1 MSMEYTN
8 MSKAVRWQ
16 VPFVSISGTH
26 YRVDIYDEG
35 YTGSPVQLL
44 AGDQPFVTDEDAS
57 DDYFAPVRSQSGT
70 LQVCTKIPSGG
81 MLSLNDILPSNN
93 IARPVRLINTD
104 NSNTIE
110 WQGFLSC
117 EAYSQDYVG
126 IPQNLSLSLI
136 SVLEAMDSVHITT
149 TNFTGAKKGNIL
161 LYYTLKKIETDCGLA
176 CFTNVAYSFASWRIL
191 QKYFD
196 PDLFFET
203 KEQINGSTTNYILEG
218 MSCKE
223 LLNRLCT
230 FMGWV
235 CREQGTTVYFQ
246 RIGEEVGLYKQT
258 LSSLQYPQ
266 WTSSQARTLLE
277 LQSANLSGSDWLGT
291 GHQKSALQGA
301 KSVEV
306 VANIEDFEADMDLPD
321 FPGSN
326 PTSSYIKQVDDYNGG
341 DPRNLYIE
349 NIVEQDQF
357 ANNITTY
364 AYYYGRILESGDNEF
379 TAEYLGTSTQA
390 DFLAHAFL
398 RTNRALVTYSS
409 DPENYKHYAGA
420 AYIRYA
426 VKSSPSATPDSYDQ
440 GLYCVFLPG
449 LINRTDLAPIFKLR
463 NPNPVSLYRGKLHI
477 KMDMLFFAQVATSGI
492 GGWLDHYAYLTN
504 ISDAPASITPGVCVY
519 IRVGKWYWTAAGWS
533 TTLSPYGKQLSGGG
547 LEFDVPVTKNIY
559 GEMEIGL
566 LPGIGIN
573 TQFRNMSVL
582 FEAIIKSIDV
592 SFEPENSIQQL
603 DKSENH
609 YFQILSTNFRDEIS
623 IGTDLATDCNNIA
636 SPSLVMDDYTAT
648 DDSRYTKQIDYGTS
662 TSATEARRPEVDLLN
677 RLASYYGAARQRLE
691 LEVAHPTA
699 APLPLLR
706 LNGINDG
713 KVYLPLSESRDWQ
726 TGVCK
731 LTCFET
737 PTT

>member
-1 MSMEYTN
+1 

-16 VPFVSISGTH
+16 VPFVSVSGTH

-35 YTGSPVQLL
+35 YTGNAVQLL

-117 EAYSQDYVG
+117 EVYNQDYVG

-161 LYYTLKKIETDCGLA
+161 LYYTLKKIETDCGLT
-176 CFTNVAYSFASWRIL
+176 CFTHLAYSYASWRIL

-203 KEQINGSTTNYILEG
+203 KEQINGFTTNYILEG

-223 LLNRLCT
+223 LLNRICT

-306 VANIEDFEADMDLPD
+306 VANIEDFDADMALPD

-341 DPRNLYIE
+341 NPRNLYIE

-364 AYYYGRILESGDNEF
+364 AYYYGRIFESGDNAF

-409 DPENYKHYAGA
+409 DTENYKHYAGA

-426 VKSSPSATPDSYDQ
+426 VKSSQSATPDSYDQ

-449 LINRTDLAPIFKLR
+449 LFAELSTLDPIFKLR
-463 NPNPVSLYRGKLHI
+463 NPNPVSLYRGTLHI
-477 KMDMLFFAQVATSGI
+477 KMSMLFFAQVATSGLS
-492 GGWLDHYAYLTN
+492 GGWLDHYAYLTSISGSPAN
-504 ISDAPASITPGVCVY
+504 IEPIACVY
-519 IRVGKWYWTAAGWS
+519 IKVGSWYRTNYGWTTS
-533 TTLSPYGKQLSGGG
+533 RLPYTTKFSGDGIDI
-547 LEFDVPVTKNIY
+547 EIPITDNIY

-566 LPGIGIN
+566 LAGIGDN
-573 TQFRNMSVL
+573 TPSRNMSVL
-582 FEAIIKSIDV
+582 FETIIKSIDV
-592 SFEPENSIQQL
+592 SFKPANTIQQL

-609 YFQILSTNFRDEIS
+609 YFQLLSTNFRDEIS
-623 IGTDLATDCNNIA
+623 IGTDLATDNNNIA
-636 SPSLVMDDYTAT
+636 SPSLIMDDYTAT
-648 DDSRYTKQIDYGTS
+648 DDSRYTKHIDYGTS
-662 TSATEARRPEVDLLN
+662 TSTTEARRPEVDLLN
-677 RLASYYGAARQRLE
+677 RLAAYYGAARHRLE
-691 LEVAHPTA
+691 LEVAHPTV
-699 APLPLLR
+699 APLPLLN